1 MHCSSKAWHCC
12 STEVPLCPILF
23 GKHGSPPYPQRRSD
37 LAPGAITPK
46 AFSILTVKAKPYSC
60 AGGTPA
66 GHSPNKGTIV
76 WGRGIWLRPS
86 RCIPS
91 HPFGAESCNQKHLES
106 SCHHFSIDSPNNDP
120 LTATSSPALNS
131 HIQPCMEPKHHATAV
146 PSAQL
151 MGRS

>member
-1 MHCSSKAWHCC
+1 MHYSSKAWHCC
-12 STEVPLCPILF
+12 STEVPLCPTLF
-23 GKHGSPPYPQRRSD
+23 GKHGSPPYPQRSD

-66 GHSPNKGTIV
+66 SHSPNKGTIV
-76 WGRGIWLRPS
+76 WGRGIRLRPS

-106 SCHHFSIDSPNNDP
+106 SCHHFSSDSPNNDP
-120 LTATSSPALNS
+120 LTATSSPAWN
-131 HIQPCMEPKHHATAV
+131 PNTT
-146 PSAQL
+146 QL
-151 MGRS
+151 LFLLLS